1 LLSTYHSFLLSYVL
15 MLDIKFIREH
25 PEQVRKAIRDKQMP
39 DAEAKL
45 TQLLL
50 VDEEFRL
57 LKKDLEEKQA
67 LRNAN
72 SKKIGDLKRKG
83 ENADDLMRDM
93 GTLSEEVKKLEEKSR
108 SLEAQ
113 FRLLM
118 LEIPNLPHE
127 SVPYGVSEHDNV
139 VVHEKGH
146 KPTFDFKPKP
156 HWELPHFKNWLDLER
171 GVKTT
176 GAGFPIYKG
185 DGAKLLRGLI
195 QYCLNSL
202 LEAGYT
208 ECISPLMVNSESATA
223 TGQLP
228 DKEGQMYQ
236 VSDGFYLI
244 PTSELILTGM
254 HREEILDASVLP
266 LKYTAHSACFRREA
280 GSYGAHVRGI
290 NRVHQFDKV
299 EMVQFTTPET
309 SYQALE
315 EMTATSESLLDSLG
329 LPYRRLAMCTGDM
342 GFTQAKKYDI
352 EVWSAGQERWL
363 EVSSCS
369 NITDFQSRRLMT
381 RYREGGSAGKGKS
394 ELVHTL
400 NGSAFGMPRTLAALL
415 ENYQNADGSVRV
427 PQVLQPY
434 VGKAVLG

>member
-1 LLSTYHSFLLSYVL
+1 
-15 MLDIKFIREH
+15 MLDIKLIREQ
-25 PEQVRKAIRDKQMP
+25 PERIRKAIRDKQMP
-39 DAEAKL
+39 DAEGKL
-45 TQLLL
+45 TQLLMI
-50 VDEEFRL
+50 DEEFRI
-57 LKKDLEEKQA
+57 LKKDLEDKQA

-83 ENADDLMRDM
+83 ENADTLMHEM
-93 GTLSEEVKKLEEKSR
+93 GVLSDEVKRLEEKSR
-108 SLEAQ
+108 GLEEQ
-113 FRLLM
+113 FSTLM
-118 LEIPNLPHE
+118 LELPNLPHE

-139 VVHEKGH
+139 VVHEKGD
-146 KPTFDFKPKP
+146 KPSFSFKPKA
-156 HWELPHFKNWLDLER
+156 HWELPLFKNWLDLER

-176 GAGFPIYKG
+176 GGGFPIYK
-185 DGAKLLRGLI
+185 DDAAKLLRGLI
-195 QYCLNSL
+195 QFCLDALTERGYRECMLPL
-202 LEAGYT
+202 L
-208 ECISPLMVNSESATA
+208 VNSDSATA

-254 HREEILDASVLP
+254 HRDEILDTKDLP

-309 SYQALE
+309 SYETLE
-315 EMTATSESLLDSLG
+315 DMTATSEALLDALG
-329 LPYRRLAMCTGDM
+329 LPYRRLSMCTGDI
-342 GFTQAKKYDI
+342 GFTQAKKYDL

-381 RYREGGSAGKGKS
+381 RYREGGAGGKGKT

-400 NGSAFGMPRTLAALL
+400 NGSAFGMVRMLAAIL
-415 ENYQNADGSVRV
+415 ENFQEADGRVRV
-427 PQVLQPY
+427 PNVLEPY
-434 VGKAVLG
+434 VRKSSLGQMKQAGSIK

>member
-1 LLSTYHSFLLSYVL
+1 
-15 MLDIKFIREH
+15 MLDIKLIREH
-25 PEQVRKAIRDKQMP
+25 PETIRKAIRDKQMT
-39 DAEAKL
+39 DAESKL

-50 VDEEFRL
+50 VDEEVRL
-57 LKKDLEEKQA
+57 LKHDLEEKQA
-67 LRNAN
+67 LRNSS

-83 ENADDLMRDM
+83 EDAGDLMREM
-93 GTLSEEVKKLEEKSR
+93 GTLSEEVKRLEEKNKG
-108 SLEAQ
+108 LEAQ
-113 FRLLM
+113 FTALM
-118 LEIPNLPHE
+118 LEIPNPPHE

-139 VVHEKGH
+139 VVHEKGE
-146 KPTFDFKPKP
+146 KPAFDFKPKS
-156 HWELPHFKNWLDLER
+156 HWELPLFKQWIDLER

-195 QYCLNSL
+195 QYCLNYL
-202 LEAGYT
+202 ADAGYT
-208 ECISPLMVNSESATA
+208 ECIPPLMVNSESATA

-254 HREEILDASVLP
+254 HRNEILDAKELP

-280 GSYGAHVRGI
+280 GSYGAHVRGV

-309 SYQALE
+309 SYEALE
-315 EMTATSESLLDSLG
+315 EMTATSEALLDSLG

-369 NITDFQSRRLMT
+369 NITDFQARRLMT
-381 RYREGGSAGKGKS
+381 RYREGGAGGKGKP

-400 NGSAFGMPRTLAALL
+400 NGSAFGMARMIAAIL

-427 PQVLQPY
+427 PKVLQPF
-434 VGKAVLG
+434 VRKAVLSKD

>member
-1 LLSTYHSFLLSYVL
+1 VSSSLLSYSL

-25 PEQVRKAIRDKQMP
+25 PDKLRKAIRDKQMQG
-39 DAEAKL
+39 AEAKL

-50 VDEEFRL
+50 VDEDLRL

-67 LRNAN
+67 VHNSS
-72 SKKIGDLKRKG
+72 SKKIGELKRKG
-83 ENADDLMRDM
+83 ENADTLMREM
-93 GTLSEEVKKLEEKSR
+93 GTLSEEVKRLEEKSR

-113 FRLLM
+113 FTSLM
-118 LEIPNLPHE
+118 LDIPNPPHE

-139 VVHEKGH
+139 VVYERGE

-156 HWELPHFKNWLDLER
+156 HWELPHFKTWIDLER

-185 DGAKLLRGLI
+185 EGAKLLRGLI
-195 QYCLNSL
+195 QYCLNYL
-202 LEAGYT
+202 GDADYT
-208 ECISPLMVNSESATA
+208 ECISPLLVNHESATA

-254 HREEILDASVLP
+254 HRDEILDAKELP
-266 LKYTAHSACFRREA
+266 LKYAAHSACFRREA

-299 EMVQFTTPET
+299 EMVQFTQPET
-309 SYQALE
+309 SYEALE
-315 EMTATSESLLDSLG
+315 EMTATSEALLGSLG
-329 LPYRRLAMCTGDM
+329 LPYRRLSMCTGDI

-369 NITDFQSRRLMT
+369 NITDFQARRLMT
-381 RYREGGSAGKGKS
+381 RYREGGNAGKGKP

-400 NGSAFGMPRTLAALL
+400 NGSAFGMARMMAALL
-415 ENYQNADGSVRV
+415 ENFQNADGSVRV
-427 PQVLQPY
+427 PEVLQAY
-434 VGKAVLG
+434 VGRQKLG

>member
-1 LLSTYHSFLLSYVL
+1 

-25 PEQVRKAIRDKQMP
+25 PETIRKAIRDKQMLG
-39 DAEAKL
+39 AESKL

-50 VDEEFRL
+50 VDEELRL
-57 LKKDLEEKQA
+57 LRRDLEEKQA
-67 LRNAN
+67 LRNSS

-83 ENADDLMRDM
+83 EDASDLMRDM
-93 GTLSEEVKKLEEKSR
+93 GTLSEEVKRLEEKSKGLEVQFT
-108 SLEAQ
+108 SLI
-113 FRLLM
+113 LD
-118 LEIPNLPHE
+118 IPNPPHE

-139 VVHEKGH
+139 VVHEKGV
-146 KPTFDFKPKP
+146 KPTFDFEPKP
-156 HWELPHFKNWLDLER
+156 HWELPGFKAWIDLER

-195 QYCLNSL
+195 QYCLNHL
-202 LEAGYT
+202 GNIGYT
-208 ECISPLMVNSESATA
+208 ECNPPLMVNAESATA

-228 DKEGQMYQ
+228 DKDGQMYQ
-236 VSDGFYLI
+236 VTNGFYLI

-254 HREEILDASVLP
+254 HRDEILDAKELP
-266 LKYTAHSACFRREA
+266 LKYTAHSACFRVEA

-290 NRVHQFDKV
+290 NRGHQFDKV
-299 EMVQFTTPET
+299 EMVQFTLPDK
-309 SYQALE
+309 SYEALE
-315 EMTATSESLLDSLG
+315 EMAASSEALLDNLE
-329 LPYRRLAMCTGDM
+329 LPYRRLLMCTGDI

-381 RYREGGSAGKGKS
+381 RYREGGAGGKGKN

-400 NGSAFGMPRTLAALL
+400 NGSAFGMPRTLAAIL

-427 PQVLQPY
+427 PEVLKPY
-434 VGKAVLG
+434 VKKDVLGR

>member
-1 LLSTYHSFLLSYVL
+1 
-15 MLDIKFIREH
+15 MLDIKFIREN
-25 PEQVRKAIRDKQMP
+25 PEKVRKAIRDKQMP

-57 LKKDLEEKQA
+57 LKKDLEDKQA
-67 LRNAN
+67 LRNTN

-93 GTLSEEVKKLEEKSR
+93 GVLSEEVKKLEEKSR

-113 FRLLM
+113 FTTLM
-118 LEIPNLPHE
+118 LEIPNPPHE

-139 VVHEKGH
+139 VVHEKGA
-146 KPTFDFKPKP
+146 KPSFDFKPKP
-156 HWELPHFKNWLDLER
+156 HWELPQFKNWLDLER

-176 GAGFPIYKG
+176 GGGFPIYKG
-185 DGAKLLRGLI
+185 EGARLLRGLI
-195 QYCLNSL
+195 QYCLTSL
-202 LEAGYT
+202 SNAGYI
-208 ECISPLMVNSESATA
+208 ECIPPLLVNAESATA

-254 HREEILDASVLP
+254 HREEILDAAALP

-299 EMVQFTTPET
+299 EMVQFTLPEA
-309 SYQALE
+309 SYEALE
-315 EMTATSESLLDSLG
+315 EMTATSEALLDSLG
-329 LPYRRLAMCTGDM
+329 LPYRRLSMCTGDI
-342 GFTQAKKYDI
+342 GFTQAKKYDL

-369 NITDFQSRRLMT
+369 NITDFQARRLMT
-381 RYREGGSAGKGKS
+381 RYREGGAGGKGKP

-400 NGSAFGMPRTLAALL
+400 NGSAFGMARMVAAIL
-415 ENYQNADGSVRV
+415 ENYQNADGTVRV
-427 PQVLQPY
+427 PTVLQPY
-434 VGKAVLG
+434 VGKSVLG

>member
-1 LLSTYHSFLLSYVL
+1 
-15 MLDIKFIREH
+15 MLDIRLIREH
-25 PEQVRKAIRDKQMP
+25 PESVRKAIRDKQMP
-39 DAEAKL
+39 EAETKL

-57 LKKDLEEKQA
+57 LKKDLEDKQA
-67 LRNAN
+67 LRNSS
-72 SKKIGDLKRKG
+72 SKKIGDLKRRG

-93 GTLSEEVKKLEEKSR
+93 GTLSEEVKRLEEKSR
-108 SLEAQ
+108 GLEAQ
-113 FRLLM
+113 FNTLM
-118 LEIPNLPHE
+118 LELPNLPHE
-127 SVPYGVSEHDNV
+127 SVPYGASEHDNV
-139 VVHEKGH
+139 VVYEKGH

-156 HWELPHFKNWLDLER
+156 HWDLPHFKTWLDLGA

-176 GAGFPIYKG
+176 GAGFPVYKG

-195 QYCLNSL
+195 HYCLNSL
-202 LEAGYT
+202 VDAGYI
-208 ECISPLMVNSESATA
+208 ECIPPLMVNTESATA

-244 PTSELILTGM
+244 PTSELILTGI
-254 HREEILDASVLP
+254 HRDEILDTANLP
-266 LKYTAHSACFRREA
+266 LKYTAHSPCFRREA

-309 SYQALE
+309 SYKALE
-315 EMTATSESLLDSLG
+315 EMTATSEALLDSLG
-329 LPYRRLAMCTGDM
+329 LPYRRLSMCTGDM

-381 RYREGGSAGKGKS
+381 RYREGGPGGKGKS

-400 NGSAFGMPRTLAALL
+400 NGSAFGMARMIAAIL
-415 ENYQNADGSVRV
+415 ENYQNPDGSVRV
-427 PQVLQPY
+427 PEVLQPY
-434 VGKAVLG
+434 VRKAVLG

>member
-1 LLSTYHSFLLSYVL
+1 
-15 MLDIKFIREH
+15 MLDIKFIRDH
-25 PEQVRKAIRDKQMP
+25 PEIVRKAIRDKQMF
-39 DAEAKL
+39 DAESKL
-45 TQLLL
+45 TQLLS

-57 LKKDLEEKQA
+57 LKKDLEDKQA
-67 LRNAN
+67 LRNSS

-83 ENADDLMRDM
+83 ENADDLMREM
-93 GTLSEEVKKLEEKSR
+93 GVLSEEVKRLEEKSR
-108 SLEAQ
+108 SLETQ
-113 FRLLM
+113 FTSLM
-118 LEIPNLPHE
+118 LEIPNPAHE
-127 SVPYGVSEHDNV
+127 SVPYGASEHDNV
-139 VVHEKGH
+139 VVHEKGE

-156 HWELPHFKNWLDLER
+156 HWELPHFKTWVDLER

-176 GAGFPIYKG
+176 GGGFPVYKG

-195 QYCLNSL
+195 QYCLSSL
-202 LEAGYT
+202 SDAGYL
-208 ECISPLMVNSESATA
+208 ECIPPLMVNTESATA

-254 HREEILDASVLP
+254 HRDEILDAKDLP

-309 SYQALE
+309 SYEALE
-315 EMTATSESLLDSLG
+315 EMTATSEALLDSLG
-329 LPYRRLAMCTGDM
+329 LYYRRLAMCTGDI
-342 GFTQAKKYDI
+342 GFTQAKKYDL

-369 NITDFQSRRLMT
+369 NITDFQARRLMT
-381 RYREGGSAGKGKS
+381 RYREGGPSGKGKP

-400 NGSAFGMPRTLAALL
+400 NGSAFGMARMVAAIL

-427 PQVLQPY
+427 PQVLQHF
-434 VGKAVLG
+434 VGKSGLG

>member
-1 LLSTYHSFLLSYVL
+1 
-15 MLDIKFIREH
+15 MLDIKFIREQ
-25 PEQVRKAIRDKQMP
+25 PEHIRKAIRDKQMF

-45 TQLLL
+45 TQLLI
-50 VDEEFRL
+50 VDEEYRL
-57 LKKDLEEKQA
+57 LRKDLEDKQS

-72 SKKIGDLKRKG
+72 SKKIGDMKRKG
-83 ENADDLMRDM
+83 ENADNLMREM
-93 GTLSEEVKKLEEKSR
+93 GTLSEEVKRLEEKSR
-108 SLEAQ
+108 GLEAQ
-113 FRLLM
+113 FTSLM
-118 LEIPNLPHE
+118 LEIPNPAHE

-139 VVHEKGH
+139 IVHEKGA
-146 KPTFDFKPKP
+146 KPSFDFQPKP
-156 HWELPHFKNWLDLER
+156 HWELPHFKSWIDLER

-176 GAGFPIYKG
+176 GGGFPIYTG

-202 LEAGYT
+202 GDAGYT
-208 ECISPLMVNSESATA
+208 ECIAPLMVNTESATA

-254 HREEILDASVLP
+254 HRDEILEAGMLP
-266 LKYTAHSACFRREA
+266 LKYTAHSSCFRREA

-299 EMVQFTTPET
+299 EMVQFTSPET

-315 EMTATSESLLDSLG
+315 DMTATSERLLDSLG
-329 LPYRRLAMCTGDM
+329 LPYRRLSMCTGDI

-381 RYREGGSAGKGKS
+381 RFREGGASGKGKP

-400 NGSAFGMPRTLAALL
+400 NGSAFGMARMVAAIL
-415 ENYQNADGSVRV
+415 ENYQNADGSVNV
-427 PQVLQPY
+427 PTVLQPFT
-434 VGKAVLG
+434 GKRVLG